1 MDARNTSGL
10 IITTPTDRE
19 IVLTRSLDAPRS
31 LVFEAWTTPE
41 HVRRWWGCGDFPM
54 TVCEIDLR
62 VGGAWRYV
70 ISGPNGDEHGFH
82 GAYREVVAPA
92 RLVHTHIYEPMP
104 QHGALNTVL
113 FEARGGRTTVIE
125 TVLHQTQEARDGH
138 LYSGME
144 AGAAVQALRLEAYLE
159 TMKSLKV

>member
-19 IVLTRSLDAPRS
+19 IVLTRSFSAPRG

-41 HVRRWWGCGDFPM
+41 HVRRWWGCDKAAM

-62 VGGAWRYV
+62 VGGSWRYV
-70 ISGPNGDEHGFH
+70 LSANGEEHGFH
-82 GAYREVVAPA
+82 GVYREVVAPA
-92 RLVHTHIYEPMP
+92 RLVHTYIYEPMP

-113 FEARGGRTTVIE
+113 FEERGGGRTTVIE
-125 TVLHQTQEARDGH
+125 TVLHQTREARDGH
-138 LYSGME
+138 LQSGME
-144 AGAAVQALRLEAYLE
+144 GGATESMNRLEAYLE
-159 TMKSLKV
+159 TMKS

>member
-19 IVLTRSLDAPRS
+19 IVLTRSFDAPRS

-70 ISGPNGDEHGFH
+70 IGANGEEHGFH
-82 GAYREVVAPA
+82 GVYREVVAPA
-92 RLVHTHIYEPMP
+92 RLVHTYIYEPMP

-113 FEARGGRTTVIE
+113 FEERNGRTTVIE
-125 TVLHQTQEARDGH
+125 TVLHQTTQARDGH
-138 LYSGME
+138 LQSGME
-144 AGAAVQALRLEAYLE
+144 GGAAQSLNRLEAYLA
-159 TMKSLKV
+159 TMKSLNV